1 MGMLD
6 MLLAS
11 GGFWNVWHGPQGWV
25 KFVALGIM
33 AVCALFI
40 ILVVLFQPGN
50 SSGVGALG
58 GQTETFL
65 GKNKSKTFEH
75 RMKRLT
81 VISSIIFA
89 VLCVAFSIVAVF
101 ANM

>member
-1 MGMLD
+1 MKSD
-6 MLLAS
+6 MLNMLMAS
-11 GGFWNVWHGPQGWV
+11 GGFWNVWPV
-25 KFVALGIM
+25 IKIIALVVM
-33 AVCALFI
+33 AMCALFI

-75 RMKRLT
+75 KMKRLT
-81 VISSIIFA
+81 VISSIVFV
-89 VLCVAFSIVAVF
+89 VLCIAFAIVAFLSTL
-101 ANM
+101 

>member
-1 MGMLD
+1 MNF

-11 GGFWNVWHGPQGWV
+11 GGFWNTWTIIKPIMLV
-25 KFVALGIM
+25 IM
-33 AVCALFI
+33 AMCALFI

-50 SSGVGALG
+50 SSGVSALG

-75 RMKRLT
+75 KMKKMT
-81 VISSIIFA
+81 VISGIIFA
-89 VLCVAFSIVAVF
+89 VLCIGFAVI
-101 ANM
+101 ALIASK

>member
-1 MGMLD
+1 MNMMNML
-6 MLLAS
+6 ASS
-11 GGFWNVWHGPQGWV
+11 GGFWNVWPIIRII
-25 KFVALGIM
+25 ALVVM
-33 AVCALFI
+33 AICALFI

-75 RMKRLT
+75 KMKKLT
-81 VISSIIFA
+81 VISGIVFG
-89 VLCVAFSIVAVF
+89 VLCVVFAIVAFF
-101 ANM
+101 A

>member
-1 MGMLD
+1 MDMMYML
-6 MLLAS
+6 MAS
-11 GGFWNVWHGPQGWV
+11 GGFWNVWHGWL
-25 KFVALGIM
+25 KYIALAIM
-33 AVCALFI
+33 AICAIFV

-75 RMKRLT
+75 RMKKLT
-81 VISSIIFA
+81 VISSIIFG
-89 VLCVAFSIVAVF
+89 VLCIAFAIVAYF
-101 ANM
+101 ASIA

>member
-1 MGMLD
+1 MNMMNML
-6 MLLAS
+6 MAS
-11 GGFWNVWHGPQGWV
+11 GRFWNVWPFI
-25 KFVALGIM
+25 KVAALVIM
-33 AVCALFI
+33 AICALFI

-75 RMKRLT
+75 KMKKLT
-81 VISSIIFA
+81 VISGVVFA
-89 VLCVAFSIVAVF
+89 VLCIVFSIVALF
-101 ANM
+101 A

>member
-1 MGMLD
+1 MLN
-6 MLLAS
+6 MLMAS
-11 GGFWNVWHGPQGWV
+11 GGFWNVWPV
-25 KFVALGIM
+25 IKIIALIVM
-33 AVCALFI
+33 AICALFI

-75 RMKRLT
+75 RMKKLT
-81 VISSIIFA
+81 VISSIVFG
-89 VLCVAFSIVAVF
+89 VLCIAFAIVAFF
-101 ANM
+101 AGV